1 MTCDTERVLGSQL
14 AHIWDAYIFFSFFAC
29 IINVNH
35 VSAEHHMLFTLEIT
49 CKQKHTHTHIVV
61 RLGCCHNIKYTI
73 DSTIPRLYKNA
84 QLFSLLFFFA
94 PAFVLQ
100 IEFRHFQWHQITKP
114 ENDWKLGQ
122 NPCRVS
128 QQHMSNIQYGLL
140 NGNKWKNNMAT
151 ELNVKSRFKH
161 LKKISRKM
169 FVNRMMAQPQCNGL

>member
-73 DSTIPRLYKNA
+73 DSTIPRLNKNA
-84 QLFSLLFFFA
+84 QLFSLLFFFCA
-94 PAFVLQ
+94 SFCASNWIPTFSMASNNEARKRLKTG
-100 IEFRHFQWHQITKP
+100 TKP
-114 ENDWKLGQ
+114 MQSISATYE
-122 NPCRVS
+122 
-128 QQHMSNIQYGLL
+128 QHSIWII
-140 NGNKWKNNMAT
+140 KWK
-151 ELNVKSRFKH
+151 
-161 LKKISRKM
+161 
-169 FVNRMMAQPQCNGL
+169 